1 MKIRCPKC
9 GTRVVVH
16 GLGRKPLA
24 IPFIKVR
31 EALERS
37 STTRAAAEILGCSVA
52 YIYKVCKLHGKM
64 PKDYMK

>member
-1 MKIRCPKC
+1 MRIKCPKC
-9 GTRVVVH
+9 GETVAVK
-16 GLGRKPLA
+16 GLGRRPLP

-37 STTRAAAEILGCSVA
+37 STTRAAAEILGCSVS
-52 YIYKVCKLHGKM
+52 YIYKVCSLRGKM